1 MPTACPFCEIPES
14 RTILH
19 GSTTFAI
26 EDKYPVSE
34 GHTLVVPKR
43 HFATYWEAT
52 ASEKLELWGLV
63 DQVRERLLQTHRPD
77 GFNVGFNA
85 GHAAGQ
91 TVDHMHIHVI
101 PRYAGDMPNPA
112 GGVRGVI
119 PDRMDYR

>member
-34 GHTLVVPKR
+34 GHTLVIPKR

-63 DQVRERLLQTHRPD
+63 DQVRERLLQTHRPEVSMW
-77 GFNVGFNA
+77 GSMRG
-85 GHAAGQ
+85 
-91 TVDHMHIHVI
+91 
-101 PRYAGDMPNPA
+101 MPP
-112 GGVRGVI
+112 GRRSI
-119 PDRMDYR
+119 TCTST